1 MLFGQNDS
9 FQETQMPFQY
19 FYPPQPSLAFDHACL
34 KGRQA
39 SSGTEGGSAS
49 YQVEHRSLCM
59 LNIRFFDRFVLRCY
73 SHMQE

>member
-19 FYPPQPSLAFDHACL
+19 FYPPQPSLE
-34 KGRQA
+34 Q
-39 SSGTEGGSAS
+39 GGSAS

-59 LNIRFFDRFVLRCY
+59 LNIRFFDRFILRCY
-73 SHMQE
+73 SRMLE